1 MRFIIISDYFLDEVV
16 GGAEINDHELQNILK
31 QNNSEVIKIKSQ
43 DVTVHMLEENRDSF
57 FIISNFINLAE
68 NVKAAM
74 VALKYIIYEHDHK
87 YLRHRNPSA
96 YNNFTAPA
104 HHIIND
110 DFYRQARAVLCQSQF
125 HLDIIA
131 KNLNIDNLISL
142 GGNLWS
148 LGALEKIQKINTKP
162 KKDSCSIMNS
172 TISHKNTRGAIEYC
186 ISNNLKYELISGMPY
201 HDFLE
206 EMGKNKRLV
215 FFPQT
220 PETLS
225 RIVVEARMMG
235 MSVITNKLVG
245 AVYED
250 WFKLKGEPLI
260 NKMVDKRNE
269 VFEKIMGALI

>member
-31 QNNSEVIKIKSQ
+31 QNNSEVFKIKSQ

-57 FIISNFINLAE
+57 FIVSNFINLAE

-131 KNLNIDNLISL
+131 KNLNISNLISL

-148 LGALEKIQKINTKP
+148 LEALEKIQKINTKP

-172 TISHKNTRGAIEYC
+172 TTSHKNTRGAIEYC
-186 ISNNLKYELISGMPY
+186 IANNLKYELISGMPY
-201 HDFLE
+201 HNFLE

-250 WFKLKGEPLI
+250 WFNLKGEPLI
-260 NKMVDKRNE
+260 SKMVDKRNE
-269 VFEKIMGALI
+269 VFEKIMGVLI